1 MKRARSIP
9 PQAPKEPRTEEE
21 SRTLPSPPPP
31 YSALV
36 RSNSEM
42 YESSLR
48 QQSPVHK
55 QPQSFASSNEP
66 YQEQSSPSP
75 VGNCTVGKE

>member
-1 MKRARSIP
+1 MKRA
-9 PQAPKEPRTEEE
+9 PQATHEPRTEEE
-21 SRTLPSPPPP
+21 SRSPPPP
-31 YSALV
+31 YSALS

-42 YESSLR
+42 SSLE

-55 QPQSFASSNEP
+55 QPQSLASSSEQ